1 MWPKDQCAVCT
12 CTSKDN
18 MIVIITPQKVKF
30 VLSKV
35 QYTREKI
42 IFNVQLTQNFDEG
55 FGGSWLPMHE
65 HVMQKAYCKS
75 CIKVLFTS
83 SEKHQCFYDYDGQF
97 LASFSIIMGR
107 QRDSNSNNQSRGLAQ
122 RSFERVM
129 SSLVGWRRL
138 TRLL

>member
-65 HVMQKAYCKS
+65 HVMHKA
-75 CIKVLFTS
+75 
-83 SEKHQCFYDYDGQF
+83 
-97 LASFSIIMGR
+97 
-107 QRDSNSNNQSRGLAQ
+107 
-122 RSFERVM
+122 
-129 SSLVGWRRL
+129 
-138 TRLL
+138 

>member
-1 MWPKDQCAVCT
+1 
-12 CTSKDN
+12 

-55 FGGSWLPMHE
+55 FGG
-65 HVMQKAYCKS
+65 
-75 CIKVLFTS
+75 IKVLFTS
-83 SEKHQCFYDYDGQF
+83 SEKHQCFYDYDGQI

-129 SSLVGWRRL
+129 SSLVG
-138 TRLL
+138 